1 MNSSLLVLS
10 CFLRYSAIAVNAC
23 VFSGSEKEFSRLCLS
38 CRLVRQSE
46 VRLESFGED
55 VLDLDQVASH
65 LSSRVLLGA

>member
-23 VFSGSEKEFSRLCLS
+23 VFSGSEKFSRLCLL

-55 VLDLDQVASH
+55 VMDLDQVANH
-65 LSSRVLLGA
+65 